1 MADWTGSPTPKGANE
16 MRRFLLFALASTLA
30 GCATTPPGTS
40 SISTSRPPSVA
51 DPGFLEQYAK
61 TRRFSAGRPRSIRLL
76 PDGSAALFL
85 RPPKRSRV
93 QDLYEFD
100 TTTGEE
106 RVLLTAEQIL
116 KGAEENLTAEELA
129 RRERMRQSAR
139 GIASYRLS
147 KDGTTILVPLSGRLF
162 VINRSDGQVREL
174 TSENGYPI
182 DPRFSPDHRHVSCV
196 RDSDL
201 YITDVASGDEQR
213 LTVAG
218 GEGIT
223 NGLSEFVAQE
233 EMGRFAGY
241 WWSPDSRMI
250 AYQQTDING
259 LETMHIMDAM
269 YPATPPHTW
278 PYPRPG
284 HANAD
289 VRLGIL
295 AVTGGDT
302 VWVEWDRE
310 LYPYLA
316 TVKWKEN
323 APLTILV
330 QNRKQTEER
339 LLSVDP
345 FTGKTT
351 TLLVERD
358 EAWINLAQ
366 SMPYWLADGS
376 GFFWLTERNGAWQL
390 EHRDR
395 YGKMITP
402 ITTTDFRLN
411 GFVHYDEG
419 ERTVYLSGGDD
430 PTQTHIYSVS
440 IDNAPSTPRRLT
452 IPRGNHSM
460 SFSRNSKVY
469 LHKASTA
476 DGRSSQTIHRKDG
489 TEIGRLRSVGEDPP
503 FVPNVEYTTVG
514 KEHTFHAALIRP
526 RNFVAGRRYPVI
538 VNVYGGPHGKMVSA
552 SPSRY
557 ILQQWI
563 ADHGFIIVTLDGR
576 GTPARGRDWERTIK
590 NDLIKVPL
598 QDQVDGL
605 QALGRR
611 YAELDLS
618 RVGIYGWSF
627 GGYFSAMA
635 VMQRPDV
642 YHVGVAGAPV
652 CDWADYDT
660 HYTERYMGL
669 PVDNPDGYKAA
680 NVLTYCKDLERPLL
694 IIHGTADDNV
704 YFAHSLKMS
713 NALFRAGKDHD
724 FLALSGFT
732 HMVADPEVTT
742 RLYERIVSFFQEHL
756 MGG

>member
-1 MADWTGSPTPKGANE
+1 MH
-16 MRRFLLFALASTLA
+16 RFLFIVMASTLV
-30 GCATTPPGTS
+30 GCAATPSGTA
-40 SISTSRPPSVA
+40 SISDPLRPSVA

-85 RPPKRSRV
+85 RPPKESRV

-100 TTTGEE
+100 TATGEE
-106 RVLLTAEQIL
+106 RVLLTTEQIL
-116 KGAEENLTAEELA
+116 KGAEESLTAEELA

-147 KDGTTILVPLSGRLF
+147 KDGTTILVPMSGRLF
-162 VINRSDGQVREL
+162 VINRSDGNVNEL
-174 TSENGYPI
+174 TSENGYAI
-182 DPRFSPDHRHVSCV
+182 DPRFSPDHRYVSCV

-201 YITDVASGDEQR
+201 YVTDVASGSEQR
-213 LTVAG
+213 LTVG
-218 GEGIT
+218 GGDGIT

-259 LETMHIMDAM
+259 VETMHIMDAM
-269 YPATPPHTW
+269 DPATPPHTW

-284 HANAD
+284 HANAE
-289 VRLGIL
+289 VKLGVL
-295 AVTGGDT
+295 SVAGGDT
-302 VWVEWDRE
+302 IWVDWDRE
-310 LYPYLA
+310 TYPYLA

-330 QNRKQTEER
+330 QNREQTEER
-339 LLSVDP
+339 LLAVDP

-366 SMPYWLADGS
+366 SMPHWLADGS
-376 GFFWLTERNGAWQL
+376 GFFWLTERQGAWQL

-395 YGKMITP
+395 YGKLIAP
-402 ITTTDFRLN
+402 ITTTDFRLSS
-411 GFVHYDEG
+411 FVHYDKG
-419 ERTVYLSGGDD
+419 ERTVYVSGGDD

-440 IDNAPSTPRRLT
+440 IDAASNTPRRLT

-460 SFSRNSKVY
+460 SFSKNSEVY
-469 LHKASTA
+469 LHTASTV
-476 DGRSSQTIHRKDG
+476 DGKNTQSIHRKDG
-489 TEIGRLRSVGEDPP
+489 TEIGRLQSVGDDPP

-514 KEHTFHAALIRP
+514 KEHTFHAVLIRP
-526 RNFVAGRRYPVI
+526 RNFVSGQRYPVI

-576 GTPARGRDWERTIK
+576 GTPARGRNWERAIK
-590 NDLIKVPL
+590 HDLIKVPL

-618 RVGIYGWSF
+618 RVGVYGWSF

-669 PVDNPDGYKAA
+669 LENNPEGYAAA

-713 NALFRAGKDHD
+713 NALFRAGKDYD

-742 RLYERIVSFFQEHL
+742 RLYERIVAYFQEHL
-756 MGG
+756 MER